1 MREMMVEIC
10 HIIVNNLE
18 NKEELLEKMKQIEE
32 IEYKEIEVEVELNE
46 EKTKKESKRKVQ
58 FSSEN
63 EEKTYDPADQ
73 PHKICL
79 IIEIYIWNKVK
90 GLIIIK
96 IIKGL
101 KQTKPM

>member
-1 MREMMVEIC
+1 
-10 HIIVNNLE
+10 
-18 NKEELLEKMKQIEE
+18 MKQIEE

-73 PHKICL
+73 PHKIRMPDNRNL
-79 IIEIYIWNKVK
+79 YVEWSKRVDNNQNNKRAKIDKAHVK
-90 GLIIIK
+90 K
-96 IIKGL
+96 KNE
-101 KQTKPM
+101 